1 MMDKAFLKQKHE
13 AGLSYDD
20 YLATGTADQQDNWR
34 RVGEQIKLSAAQS
47 QLIQGFTRQM
57 NVLAMSGIW
66 CGDCAQQ
73 GPLLQKIAEAN
84 PQKINLRWLD
94 RDEHADLQ
102 QHLRINGGN
111 RVPVVVFC
119 AEDDEMVGWY
129 GDRTLNRYRALAAK
143 QLGGACPLPG
153 AAVPQDELAATLQD
167 WLNEFERVQ
176 LILRLST
183 RLRQK
188 YGD

>member
-1 MMDKAFLKQKHE
+1 MDATFLRQKHE
-13 AGLSYDD
+13 AGLRYDE
-20 YLATGTADQQDNWR
+20 YLATGTVDQQTNWR
-34 RVGEQIKLSAAQS
+34 RIGEQVSLEDRQS
-47 QLIQGFTRQM
+47 QLLRGFVRQM
-57 NVLAMSGIW
+57 KVLAMSGIW

-73 GPLLQKIAEAN
+73 GPLLQAIADAN
-84 PQKINLRWLD
+84 PRIIDLRWLD

-102 QHLRINGGN
+102 QQLRINGGN
-111 RVPVVVFC
+111 RVPVVIFC
-119 AEDDEMVGWY
+119 AEDDEPVGWY